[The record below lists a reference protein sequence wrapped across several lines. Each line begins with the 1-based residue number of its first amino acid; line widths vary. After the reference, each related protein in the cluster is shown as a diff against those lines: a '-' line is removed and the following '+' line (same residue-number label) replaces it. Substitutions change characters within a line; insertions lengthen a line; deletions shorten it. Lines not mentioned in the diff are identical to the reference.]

1 MKGKV
6 YLVGAGPG
14 DIGLLTVKGLRC
26 LQKAEVVV
34 YDFHLNAQILNYINH
49 DAEFIYA
56 GKRGGRHT
64 MTQDEINDILV
75 LKAKE
80 GKIICRLKGGDPF
93 VFGRGGEEAEVLSKE
108 GIEFEVVPGVSSS
121 IAAPAYSGI
130 PLTHRLYSSSFAVI
144 PGYED
149 ITKKESAIEWAKL
162 ATGAGT
168 LVFLMAVKNVDLI
181 TQKLIEN
188 GRSPDTPV
196 AVIRWGTRP
205 DQRTVVGKLKD
216 IGGIV
221 KERDIKPPAVMVVG
235 DVVRLRESLKWY
247 EKKPMFGHRILVTR
261 EHLEG
266 FEPLEELGA
275 EIIEFPTIEIVPP
288 ESYDELDKSIYKIKT
303 YDWLI
308 FTSRNGVKYFFKRFF
323 EKDRDIR
330 DLKGLKICAIG
341 TKTAEEIKK
350 YGIKTDLIPD
360 EFRAEGL
367 IEAFTKEV
375 RNQKSEV
382 SLPTPP
388 SPSRGEGE
396 GGGESS
402 GLQTPNSELLK
413 GIKFILPRAEKAR
426 EVFPGKV
433 RELGG
438 EIDVPVAYRTIKPE
452 SRGKRLRRFLKE
464 GRISIATFTSAATFN
479 NFREIMGKDADELL
493 KGVAVVVIGPVTAKA
508 VENAGLHV
516 DIMPEEATIEAMVE
530 EIIKWVTGGQGRR
543 INEEGE

>member
-34 YDFHLNAQILNYINH
+34 YDFHLNAQVLNYINH

-64 MTQDEINDILV
+64 MTQDEINEILV
-75 LKAKE
+75 QKAKE

-93 VFGRGGEEAEVLSKE
+93 VFGRGGEEAEALAKN

-121 IAAPAYSGI
+121 IAAPAYAGI
-130 PLTHRLYSSSFAVI
+130 PLTHRLYSSSFAVV

-149 ITKKESAIEWAKL
+149 INKKESAIDWSRL
-162 ATGAGT
+162 ATCVGT
-168 LVFLMAVKNVDLI
+168 LVFLMAVKNIDLL

-205 DQRTVVGKLKD
+205 DQRTIVGTLKD
-216 IGGIV
+216 IGEIV
-221 KERDIKPPAVMVVG
+221 KEKDIKPPAVMVVG

-247 EKKPMFGHRILVTR
+247 EKKPMFGHRILVTS
-261 EHLEG
+261 EHAEG

-275 EIIEFPTIEIVPP
+275 EVIEFPTIKIVPP
-288 ESYDELDKSIYKIKT
+288 ERYDDLDSAIDRIET

-308 FTSRNGVKYFFKRFF
+308 FTSKNGVKYFFKRFF
-323 EKDRDIR
+323 EKERDIR
-330 DLKGLKICAIG
+330 ELKGIKICAIG
-341 TKTAEEIKK
+341 IKTAGEIKK
-350 YGIKTDLIPD
+350 YGMKIDLIPD

-367 IEAFTKEV
+367 IESFTKV
-375 RNQKSEV
+375 NSQQIV
-382 SLPTPP
+382 PP
-388 SPSRGEGE
+388 QPPLDKGGSE
-396 GGGESS
+396 GGVSTNILVARRGTSYDK
-402 GLQTPNSELLK
+402 LLK
-413 GIKFILPRAEKAR
+413 GTRFLLPRAENAR
-426 EVFPGKV
+426 EIFPEKI

-438 EIDVPVAYRTIKPE
+438 QIDLPVAYRAIKPE
-452 SRGKRLRRFLKE
+452 FAGKRLRRFLKE

-479 NFREIMGKDADELL
+479 NFREITKEDADDLL
-493 KGVAVVVIGPVTAKA
+493 KGVAMAVIGPVTAEAIKK
-508 VENAGLHV
+508 AGLKV
-516 DIMPEEATIEAMVE
+516 DIMPKEATIEALVD
-530 EIIKWVTGGQGRR
+530 EIIKWAEKV
-543 INEEGE
+543 NESS